1 MIFLNIC
8 VSSRLKISFDG
19 EEELL
24 DENPLECG
32 NTVLL
37 TEHQH
42 RFLVVDRIYTAKR
55 NRDKYSIFFSQNRA
69 NLSRFLPVFSLF
81 CPDSRSY
88 TLIRYSDRYT
98 ETAYRNLDFA

>member
-55 NRDKYSIFFSQNRA
+55 NRDKYSIFSA
-69 NLSRFLPVFSLF
+69 KIVPICPDF
-81 CPDSRSY
+81 CPFFRY
-88 TLIRYSDRYT
+88 FVPIRVLIH
-98 ETAYRNLDFA
+98 